1 MFRYKHF
8 RFYSSINN
16 DKILIKLL
24 LGSKILKGNIEKDLV
39 NGYCSFEK
47 IQIKEVTSHF
57 RKGYVFLVVYPKM
70 PTFGNLCSGAIQQ
83 NFVDFT
89 TIKPLI
95 IEKVVVKAK
104 KINLFRTIDSL
115 SQNLNENPNEIQNE
129 NPNENQYVS
138 PNENLN
144 DINIS
149 DVKDEIESEIKEKE
163 IIYE

>member
-1 MFRYKHF
+1 M
-8 RFYSSINN
+8 
-16 DKILIKLL
+16 
-24 LGSKILKGNIEKDLV
+24 

-70 PTFGNLCSGAIQQ
+70 PTFGNISSGSIQQ

-104 KINLFRTIDSL
+104 KINSYKNADTS
-115 SQNLNENPNEIQNE
+115 SQTNKENDHFKEEDLEI
-129 NPNENQYVS
+129 
-138 PNENLN
+138 
-144 DINIS
+144 
-149 DVKDEIESEIKEKE
+149 
-163 IIYE
+163 